1 MWCGFNLYG
10 LVNSKAKRALQG
22 RRNLFIKLQEDISR
36 IKSSENRI
44 WFHSSSMG
52 EFEQA
57 KPIIAE
63 LKKRIP
69 AVQIIVS
76 FFSPSGYE
84 HSLSYK
90 LADVITYIPFDSYS
104 NAKKFVDIIK
114 PTAVVFVRYDIW
126 PNHIWALKLK
136 NIPVFIISAT
146 MQAKMYRRI
155 PILRQFI
162 RSLYN
167 NFDFILTVSDND
179 KKMFDKFRL
188 NRPVVQTVGDTR
200 YDQVM
205 MRSIASKKKQL
216 IDSKIL
222 ESNKVIVIGS
232 SWSEDDEK
240 LFPVV
245 KQLIDKLKNLVII
258 WVPHEPTEENLE
270 QMEIKMNGK
279 LTYIRF
285 SHLHQY
291 ENERIILVDSVG
303 ILMMLY
309 QYAHVAYIG
318 GGFGSGIHNVLEPAS
333 YGVPILFGPRYS
345 NSQESI
351 ALLNNGG
358 AYVVRDEN
366 ELYNTFLMLLTDEKK
381 RKNSGDFAQS
391 LVTQNVGA
399 TARVLTF
406 LDKVF

>member
-10 LVNSKAKRALQG
+10 LVNNKAKRALRG
-22 RRNLFIKLQEDISR
+22 RKKLFIKLREDISR
-36 IKSSENRI
+36 FKPNGKRI

-69 AVQIIVS
+69 SAQIIVS

-104 NAKKFVDIIK
+104 NAKMFVDIIK
-114 PTAVVFVRYDIW
+114 PNTVVFIRYDIW
-126 PNHIWALKLK
+126 PNHVWALKSK
-136 NIPVFIISAT
+136 HIPVFIISAT
-146 MQAKMYRRI
+146 MQEKTYRRV

-167 NFDFILTVSDND
+167 NFDYILTVSDDD
-179 KKMFDKFRL
+179 KRIFDKFKL
-188 NRPVVQTVGDTR
+188 NQPVVQTVGDTR

-205 MRSIASKKKQL
+205 MRSITSKKKQL
-216 IDSKIL
+216 IDLKIL
-222 ESNKVIVIGS
+222 SGNKVIVIGS
-232 SWSEDDEK
+232 SWSEDDER
-240 LFPVV
+240 LLPVI
-245 KQLIDKLKNLVII
+245 KQLIDKLKNLIII

-285 SHLHQY
+285 SLLHQY
-291 ENERIILVDSVG
+291 ENEKIILVDSIG
-303 ILMMLY
+303 ILMILY
-309 QYAHVAYIG
+309 QYADVAYIG

-333 YGVPILFGPRYS
+333 YGVPILFGPKYS
-345 NSQESI
+345 NSQEAIS
-351 ALLNNGG
+351 LLSNGG
-358 AYVVRDEN
+358 AFLIQDEN
-366 ELYNTFLMLLTDEKK
+366 ELYDVFLMLLTDEEK
-381 RKNSGDFAQS
+381 RKKSGGFALS

-399 TARVLTF
+399 TTRVLTF
-406 LDKVF
+406 LDMVF